1 MPRLKGISPA
11 VSISKLFAILIAA
24 AMLFAPVA
32 MQSGSA
38 MAAMPSD
45 HHAQMMGKGHCE
57 GQPATDKESK
67 SADMPC
73 CAAMCAAIAVIPVS
87 PADPAAFARPAERPT
102 PEQFRHGFLA
112 KLPTPPPRL
121 A

>member
-1 MPRLKGISPA
+1 
-11 VSISKLFAILIAA
+11 VSISKLLAILIAA
-24 AMLFAPVA
+24 AMLFAPFA

-38 MAAMPSD
+38 MAAMASD
-45 HHAQMMGKGHCE
+45 HHGQTMGTGHCE
-57 GQPATDKESK
+57 GQPATNQDSK

-73 CAAMCAAIAVIPVS
+73 CAAMCAAIAIAPVS
-87 PADPAAFARPAERPT
+87 PLDPVAFARPVDRPT
-102 PEQFRHGFLA
+102 LEQFRHGFVA